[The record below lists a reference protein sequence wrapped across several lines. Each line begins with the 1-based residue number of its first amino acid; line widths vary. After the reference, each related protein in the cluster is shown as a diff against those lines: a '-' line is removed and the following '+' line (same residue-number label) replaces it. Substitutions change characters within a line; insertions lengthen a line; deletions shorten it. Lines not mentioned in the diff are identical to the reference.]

1 VINDAASFPQP
12 CFDLVTKLNYA
23 VQRSTSITP
32 KILLESEQVVCN
44 EKFPRQSR
52 AARPSYINNVDRFV
66 RERASGQREIKK
78 SPTYL
83 AVRGCKVRGAGHS
96 QG

>member
-1 VINDAASFPQP
+1 MINDAASFPQP

-44 EKFPRQSR
+44 EKFPEPPGPR
-52 AARPSYINNVDRFV
+52 INNVDRFV
-66 RERASGQREIKK
+66 LERVKGKLRNHRS
-78 SPTYL
+78 YL
-83 AVRGCKVRGAGHS
+83 ALVK
-96 QG
+96 

>member
-1 VINDAASFPQP
+1 MMVFLLWLVVYSHSHHHTL

-44 EKFPRQSR
+44 EKFR
-52 AARPSYINNVDRFV
+52 AAARRTAFINYT
-66 RERASGQREIKK
+66 EIRCARVLGLSCIYKDGK
-78 SPTYL
+78 L
-83 AVRGCKVRGAGHS
+83 RNHLG
-96 QG
+96 